1 MRNNPECGPL
11 NTDIER
17 GLYFKK
23 NDDIVKQKNITIR
36 MHKAIIRAPTPKTLS
51 KSQISKAQLKK

>member
-1 MRNNPECGPL
+1 MRTNPECGPL

-23 NDDIVKQKNITIR
+23 NDDIVKQKNITIK
-36 MHKAIIRAPTPKTLS
+36 MHKAIIRAPTPKT
-51 KSQISKAQLKK
+51 